1 MAIVL
6 THTHIL
12 NKIWPSSP
20 FDEKFMLDW
29 ANETRGPIDPPF
41 TEFKD
46 AHQYLLRE
54 CIGSDLSRFPS
65 SARNGYTKQKIPDRI
80 ISKARF
86 DSTLAP
92 LLVEHFDAGVDL
104 QLAYQAVV
112 RSQGKSVDHV
122 ECEYVNPVRLA
133 TNQKGLEPNGVS
145 NKGKCFDEDDH
156 QDDEEFFGRPQ
167 TPLLRLG
174 LPPGDNL
181 HNSEIKQEPRDD
193 IVVSTVA
200 SAVRSSEVPVDPS
213 TNKEPASTNARTNSL
228 VFTRVSCS
236 GRMKPSCSSSA
247 INKARD
253 KGKKSPRTLA
263 TAEDD
268 NEDLNRRGLSIT
280 QQPVTKAATPHT
292 STLSTTIPQPLPVK
306 PLDAHTIDQLYER
319 SRSFSESQILTLR
332 DKRHPQLFWF
342 WTQVLHFRR
351 DPRARSSDFVPCKD
365 IPLEETDGLIP
376 GVLKTAHNQRDKD
389 IESDMDKLQRLGRYR
404 LRSTTEHL

>member
-1 MAIVL
+1 MAIEL
-6 THTHIL
+6 THIQIL

-20 FDEKFMLDW
+20 LDERVMLDW
-29 ANETRGPIDPPF
+29 ANETRGPIDQPF

-156 QDDEEFFGRPQ
+156 QDDEQFFGRPQ
-167 TPLLRLG
+167 SPVLKLG
-174 LPPGDNL
+174 FPAGENL
-181 HNSEIKQEPRDD
+181 NNPEIKQELRGDS
-193 IVVSTVA
+193 VVSSIA
-200 SAVRSSEVPVDPS
+200 SAVQSESARTFWSREDPAWRRFEDKDSPIKIEPSADNIDRNAQPAPIFGSMSQQFTGPIRTGRPRTDGAIPASKIPVDPS
-213 TNKEPASTNARTNSL
+213 INSYKRQ
-228 VFTRVSCS
+228 TQQ
-236 GRMKPSCSSSA
+236 
-247 INKARD
+247 IQARD
-253 KGKKSPRTLA
+253 KRGRYTRTPA

-268 NEDLNRRGLSIT
+268 DEDLNRRGLSIT

-292 STLSTTIPQPLPVK
+292 STLSTTIPRLLPIK
-306 PLDAHTIDQLYER
+306 PLDAHTINQRTKDLEV
-319 SRSFSESQILTLR
+319 SR
-332 DKRHPQLFWF
+332 K
-342 WTQVLHFRR
+342 
-351 DPRARSSDFVPCKD
+351 ARSSRSEIND
-365 IPLEETDGLIP
+365 ILSSSG
-376 GVLKTAHNQRDKD
+376 
-389 IESDMDKLQRLGRYR
+389 SGRK
-404 LRSTTEHL
+404 SCI